1 MNMTQL
7 NTIPGGKLLRK
18 HILTGD
24 VLFAVWLPSL
34 HSIWRTSI
42 SLALSLCI
50 LTWIIPHGL
59 NVTNATPHAIY
70 SMAPGNPC
78 KLSEINISFVHFF
91 AADSFRS
98 FILCVLVD
106 LPPPFNVCLFRL
118 CCVSLCLIKFAAWY
132 LQNRLCCVSLAL
144 KMARKKMCLGTPKK
158 KKKSPCCGGRPP
170 GILTAAAPPNLPQGP
185 VVQPTRNTS
194 GTGSHHCNQK
204 LNQWDVERMKCALEE
219 WCYWEDRRVR
229 MGLKNLEMLKAQIA
243 KKYGL
248 SPSTF
253 GNHMLGKV
261 QGYEHCSGGAW
272 QPRVLSAGKQLIC
285 FSTDTLFGVHVGKL
299 I

>member
-1 MNMTQL
+1 MTMTQL

-59 NVTNATPHAIY
+59 NVTNATPHSIY
-70 SMAPGNPC
+70 SVAPGNPC
-78 KLSEINISFVHFF
+78 KLSEINVSFVPFF
-91 AADSFRS
+91 AADSFRP
-98 FILCVLVD
+98 FILCVSVD
-106 LPPPFNVCLFRL
+106 LPPPFNVCSF
-118 CCVSLCLIKFAAWY
+118 
-132 LQNRLCCVSLAL
+132 RLCCVSLAL
-144 KMARKKMCLGTPKK
+144 KMARKKMCPGTPKK
-158 KKKSPCCGGRPP
+158 KKKTPSRGGRPP
-170 GILTAAAPPNLPQGP
+170 AIPTATVPPNLPQGP
-185 VVQPTRNTS
+185 VSQPTQNTS
-194 GTGSHHCNQK
+194 RTGSHHCNQK
-204 LNQWDVERMKCALEE
+204 LNQWDVDKMKTALEE
-219 WCYWEDRRVR
+219 WRYWEERRVR
-229 MGLKNLEMLKAQIA
+229 LGLKHLEMSKAQIA

-253 GNHMLGKV
+253 GNRTLGRV
-261 QGYEHCSGGAW
+261 QGYKHRSGGAR
-272 QPRVLSAGKQLIC
+272 QPRVLSAGKQPIC

>member
-1 MNMTQL
+1 MTMTQL

-59 NVTNATPHAIY
+59 NVTNATPHTIY
-70 SMAPGNPC
+70 SVAPGNPC
-78 KLSEINISFVHFF
+78 KLSEINVSFVHFF
-91 AADSFRS
+91 AADSFRP
-98 FILCVLVD
+98 FILYVSVD
-106 LPPPFNVCLFRL
+106 LPPSFNVCSF
-118 CCVSLCLIKFAAWY
+118 
-132 LQNRLCCVSLAL
+132 RLCCVSLAL
-144 KMARKKMCLGTPKK
+144 KMARKKMCPGTPKK
-158 KKKSPCCGGRPP
+158 KKKSPHRGGRPP
-170 GILTAAAPPNLPQGP
+170 AIPTAAPPPNLPQGP
-185 VVQPTRNTS
+185 VAQPTQNTS
-194 GTGSHHCNQK
+194 GTGSHHRNQK
-204 LNQWDVERMKCALEE
+204 LNQWDVERMKNALQE
-219 WCYWEDRRVR
+219 WRYWEERRVR
-229 MGLKNLEMLKAQIA
+229 MGLKNLEMSKAQIA

-253 GNHMLGKV
+253 GNRTLGKV
-261 QGYEHCSGGAW
+261 QGYEHRSGGAR
-272 QPRVLSAGKQLIC
+272 QPRVLSAGKQPIC
-285 FSTDTLFGVHVGKL
+285 FSTDTLFGVHVRKL